1 MSKISGKYRAS
12 FGLHIVSG
20 MLRGGNLIISYAS
33 GIPAWGQLDYGY
45 DNSVPYRSPKVLVKP
60 GEPGYREG
68 KETPKLMRF
77 HEYAFPTTYVDTE
90 HFFRARVTNPAGRTL
105 ISSIYS
111 VYVPEKMVI
120 QSRVGAVRADVH
132 PVSPASYDSS
142 AAIPSTII
150 DNLSIDPD
158 VSDIIAVEGGATLQP
173 VSQKGASSDQTTTI
187 GTNPTLTVD

>member
-60 GEPGYREG
+60 GEPGYRQG
-68 KETPKLMRF
+68 KVTPKLMRF

-105 ISSIYS
+105 VSPIYS

-120 QSRVGAVRADVH
+120 QSYAGKTGLKVQMIAPAGSVVKS
-132 PVSPASYDSS
+132 PV
-142 AAIPSTII
+142 PSTG
-150 DNLSIDPD
+150 LAAYKAEPD
-158 VSDIIAVEGGATLQP
+158 RTNEILIEGHIATQDVGDIQAP
-173 VSQKGASSDQTTTI
+173 DSQTTTI
-187 GTNPTLTVD
+187 GTNPTLTVE